1 MGRIKNTLKQ
11 VRFIQSVL
19 NIRNGVKDIC
29 LNYISLRGF
38 EKYGY
43 REKSST
49 VYMPISISNPQN
61 VYLHEYTRI
70 QPGAKII
77 NNKGKFILKKYSACG
92 AGLTVLTEKHIPTT
106 TVPIFFNSLHINDVI
121 TDTVVEEDVWI
132 GANTTLMPGITV
144 RRGAVVGSCSV
155 VTKDVP
161 PYAVVAGN
169 PARIIACKF
178 TLTEIIAHE
187 KQLYPVHERLAVDIL
202 KNLFDR
208 YYTEKKTIGTSHLTD
223 EDRLKLKNAYDK
235 AEI

>member
-1 MGRIKNTLKQ
+1 
-11 VRFIQSVL
+11 
-19 NIRNGVKDIC
+19 
-29 LNYISLRGF
+29 
-38 EKYGY
+38 
-43 REKSST
+43 
-49 VYMPISISNPQN
+49 
-61 VYLHEYTRI
+61 
-70 QPGAKII
+70 
-77 NNKGKFILKKYSACG
+77 
-92 AGLTVLTEKHIPTT
+92 
-106 TVPIFFNSLHINDVI
+106 
-121 TDTVVEEDVWI
+121 
-132 GANTTLMPGITV
+132 MPGITV